1 MYRTS
6 SVLALGLFIGLAP
19 AALHAQQDT
28 QQQQIQQQDTQ
39 QQQIQQQDT
48 QQQTQQQVTQQQ
60 PEQRSAGLLSAEEG
74 SLMVDTMIGADV
86 YSTRDDDE
94 TVGSIDD
101 VVITLDGQVLGVIIG
116 VGGWLGVGQRDVLVP
131 MNDLGLVARDG
142 DLRLVM
148 QRTREELED
157 EPEFRHVEGQRR
169 VQTGV
174 ITAQQDPALMQA
186 DQELQRAELAVQ
198 DGDGQQAR
206 ERLQQAH
213 QQLEQAHQQAH
224 GDQQGALQQSNDSL
238 QQADQAIQND
248 DAQQAQQSIQRAR
261 EQLQIAM
268 QNVQQQGTVQ
278 QGTVQQGTAQP
289 ARRDGQIVFQ
299 DENSIMAST
308 MIGTDVQV
316 GSLEDNEDLGP
327 IRDVIIS
334 MDGMVQGVVVGVG
347 GFLGFGEKDVIVG
360 MDKLDIQRTGDDQV
374 RVSVMQT
381 REELEAAEAF
391 QRPQLQ

>member
-39 QQQIQQQDT
+39 QQ
-48 QQQTQQQVTQQQ
+48 TQQQVTQQQ
-60 PEQRSAGLLSAEEG
+60 PERSAGLLSHQEE

-86 YSTRDDDE
+86 YSTRDEDE

-101 VVITLDGQVLGVIIG
+101 VVITVDGQVMGVIIG
-116 VGGWLGVGQRDVLVP
+116 VGGWLGVGQRDVLVS
-131 MNDLGLVARDG
+131 MDDLSLVARDG
-142 DLRLVM
+142 ELRLVM

-157 EPEFRHVEGQRR
+157 EPEFRHVEEQRR
-169 VQTGV
+169 AQTGV
-174 ITAQQDPALMQA
+174 TTVQQDPGLMQA
-186 DQELQRAELAVQ
+186 DQELQQAELAIQ

-206 ERLQQAH
+206 ENLLQA
-213 QQLEQAHQQAH
+213 QQHLEQAHQQAQ
-224 GDQQGALQQSNDSL
+224 GVQQGALQQSSNSL

-248 DAQQAQQSIQRAR
+248 DAQQAQQSIQQAR
-261 EQLQIAM
+261 QQLQIAM

-278 QGTVQQGTAQP
+278 QDTVQQETPQP
-289 ARRDGQIVFQ
+289 GRRDGQIVFQ
-299 DENSIMAST
+299 DEHSIMAST

-316 GSLEDNEDLGP
+316 GSLEDNEDLGQ

-347 GFLGFGEKDVIVG
+347 GFLGFGEKDVIIG
-360 MDKLDIQRTGDDQV
+360 LDKLEIQRTGDDQV

>member
-19 AALHAQQDT
+19 AALNAQQDT
-28 QQQQIQQQDTQ
+28 

-60 PEQRSAGLLSAEEG
+60 PEQRSPGLLSAQEE

-86 YSTRDDDE
+86 YSTRDEDE

-101 VVITLDGQVLGVIIG
+101 VVITVDGQVVGVIIG
-116 VGGWLGVGQRDVLVP
+116 VGGWLGVGQRDVLVS
-131 MNDLGLVARDG
+131 MDDLSLVARDG
-142 DLRLVM
+142 ELRLVM

-157 EPEFRHVEGQRR
+157 EPEFRHAEGQRR

-174 ITAQQDPALMQA
+174 STVQQDPGLMQA
-186 DQELQRAELAVQ
+186 DQELQRAELAIQ

-206 ERLQQAH
+206 ERLQQAQ
-213 QQLEQAHQQAH
+213 QQLEQAHQQAQ
-224 GDQQGALQQSNDSL
+224 GDQQGALQQSSNSL
-238 QQADQAIQND
+238 QQADQAVQND
-248 DAQQAQQSIQRAR
+248 DAQQAQQSIQQAR
-261 EQLQIAM
+261 QQLQIAM
-268 QNVQQQGTVQ
+268 QNVQQHDTVQ
-278 QGTVQQGTAQP
+278 QDTVQQDTVQQETTQP
-289 ARRDGQIVFQ
+289 ERRDGQIVFQ
-299 DENSIMAST
+299 DEHSIMAST

-316 GSLEDNEDLGP
+316 GSLEDNEDLGQ

-360 MDKLDIQRTGDDQV
+360 MDKLEIQRTGDDQV

-381 REELEAAEAF
+381 KEELEAAEAF